1 MKFKD
6 QTDEIMQKG
15 INDAVMSLTNSNINA
30 NQAIYTNS
38 VYSAKVPDSELEQ
51 IYKTGIGNKVVR
63 IKSASAL
70 KNGFVFDNDKDAQ
83 YYDEVLKP
91 LVLDAVEKMIA
102 FGRGIIAISQK
113 GDKLTDPLKAPPKKP
128 ILRVF
133 GGTDITV
140 SSFDR
145 DFDSP
150 RFYKPVYYTAW
161 GQTIHH
167 SRVIDFTYIK
177 PTDKDRPYFKF
188 GGMSEFQLI
197 YNEIICDGIVQ
208 RAGASFIE
216 KSSSL
221 IYKMKEYA
229 DYYQRGQE
237 SPVNKRVKEAEEKRG
252 IFGALVVDSEDSV
265 ETIEQAL
272 QNLDNVDD
280 ISLRR
285 LCMVTGIPKTVL
297 VGEPVTGLNS
307 SGENELSLFYAMIE
321 GLQDRYII
329 NPFNELLEKL
339 GMGKAIMKK
348 GLGDPDRIAG
358 FEGVV
363 LSNAQTLMDLGE
375 DYKQYLVNKGL
386 AEGDIDYGQ

>member
-1 MKFKD
+1 
-6 QTDEIMQKG
+6 
-15 INDAVMSLTNSNINA
+15 
-30 NQAIYTNS
+30 
-38 VYSAKVPDSELEQ
+38 
-51 IYKTGIGNKVVR
+51 
-63 IKSASAL
+63 
-70 KNGFVFDNDKDAQ
+70 FDNDKDAQ

-252 IFGALVVDSEDSV
+252 IFGALVVDAEDSV

-272 QNLDNVDD
+272 QNLDGVDS

-285 LCMVTGIPKTVL
+285 LCMV
-297 VGEPVTGLNS
+297 
-307 SGENELSLFYAMIE
+307 
-321 GLQDRYII
+321 
-329 NPFNELLEKL
+329 
-339 GMGKAIMKK
+339 
-348 GLGDPDRIAG
+348 
-358 FEGVV
+358 
-363 LSNAQTLMDLGE
+363 
-375 DYKQYLVNKGL
+375 
-386 AEGDIDYGQ
+386 

>member
-1 MKFKD
+1 M
-6 QTDEIMQKG
+6 
-15 INDAVMSLTNSNINA
+15 
-30 NQAIYTNS
+30 
-38 VYSAKVPDSELEQ
+38 
-51 IYKTGIGNKVVR
+51 
-63 IKSASAL
+63 
-70 KNGFVFDNDKDAQ
+70 
-83 YYDEVLKP
+83 
-91 LVLDAVEKMIA
+91 LDAVEKMIA

-113 GDKLTDPLKAPPKKP
+113 GDKLTDPNDSTTEKP

-140 SSFDR
+140 SNFDR

-150 RFYKPVYYTAW
+150 RFYKPIYYTAW

-237 SPVNKRVKEAEEKRG
+237 SPVNKRVKEAEEK
-252 IFGALVVDSEDSV
+252 GASLV
-265 ETIEQAL
+265 
-272 QNLDNVDD
+272 
-280 ISLRR
+280 R
-285 LCMVTGIPKTVL
+285 L
-297 VGEPVTGLNS
+297 
-307 SGENELSLFYAMIE
+307 
-321 GLQDRYII
+321 
-329 NPFNELLEKL
+329 LLTQ
-339 GMGKAIMKK
+339 
-348 GLGDPDRIAG
+348 RIALKLSSKLCKTSTMLMTYHCAG
-358 FEGVV
+358 FAWLRAYQKLCLWVS
-363 LSNAQTLMDLGE
+363 L
-375 DYKQYLVNKGL
+375 
-386 AEGDIDYGQ
+386 